1 MTRVISNQH
10 FSHWLF
16 TLPCAIGFCLNSSI
30 QQWVILLPAPR
41 HPPTPRGTF
50 GNVWRHFWL
59 SHWVWQEGFL
69 LACASIDQGCCQN
82 ILQCPGQPPST
93 KNYSAPN
100 VSSAEVEKP
109 WSRELGSKM
118 RKNRHGKI
126 QKPITLKSSR
136 IFSVWKITGND
147 IYKGS
152 PKKILFTFFSLKIF

>member
-1 MTRVISNQH
+1 MTRVISIQH
-10 FSHWLF
+10 FSHWLL
-16 TLPCAIGFCLNSSI
+16 TLPCAIGFCLE
-30 QQWVILLPAPR
+30 QQYSAEGHFAACPR

-50 GNVWRHFWL
+50 GNGWRHFWL
-59 SHWVWQEGFL
+59 SHWVWLERFL
-69 LACASIDQGCCQN
+69 LACASRDQGCCQN

-109 WSRELGSKM
+109 WSRELGSKIL

-136 IFSVWKITGND
+136 IFC
-147 IYKGS
+147 
-152 PKKILFTFFSLKIF
+152 LKNNWQWYL